1 MPRSRIA
8 GTYHLKNIWYHIILQ
23 GDYTILHFHH
33 QYMSVPIPPSPCQ
46 HLALLAILILVI
58 LVGVQWYLIM
68 SLNYKIFQVQNIHS
82 CIQWIFAEGSQ
93 SPRHCACAMHS
104 F

>member
-58 LVGVQWYLIM
+58 LVGVQFYLVVLICV
-68 SLNYKIFQVQNIHS
+68 SLMTSDLSIFSYAHF
-82 CIQWIFAEGSQ
+82 IF
-93 SPRHCACAMHS
+93 CV
-104 F
+104 

>member
-8 GTYHLKNIWYHIILQ
+8 GIYHLKNIWYHIILQ

-58 LVGVQWYLIM
+58 LVGVQFYLVVLICV
-68 SLNYKIFQVQNIHS
+68 SLMTSDLSIFSYAHF
-82 CIQWIFAEGSQ
+82 IF
-93 SPRHCACAMHS
+93 CV
-104 F
+104 